1 MVEPPSSARLEL
13 RPEMIVRRRIPG
25 ALYAAAAFLAFFF
38 GAYSMA
44 RAQTPPSKLDPESFL
59 PPAPQWNG
67 DSEKLIV
74 PSTHKW
80 ITPSEK
86 TGLTATP
93 TYDETVA
100 FLKKI
105 DKASALVR
113 IEPFATTPQG
123 RELIAVIVSK
133 DGAKLSA
140 AKPVF
145 LIQAGIHSGEIDGK
159 DAGLMLIRDICFNG
173 KDNVIDKVNIIFVPA
188 FNADGHER
196 SSAFSRPNQ
205 RGPVSQGWRNTAQNL
220 NLNRDYMKADA
231 PEMIGM
237 LGLIA
242 KYDPAFYIDL
252 HVTDGMDY
260 QYDIT
265 YGFDGWDGLYAD
277 SPAIGKWLN
286 EIYRPAANA
295 ALKAAGHIP
304 GPLIFARDDS
314 DLSKGV
320 DFNAFAPRF
329 SHAYGDLRRLPTVL
343 VENHSLKP
351 YRQRVLGTYVLLEA
365 TLKALASNGKD
376 LKSAIKSDRALRP
389 KTINANWQVKAK
401 PIATWDFLTIQSE
414 QVASPASGGKTT
426 RFNGKP
432 GPTVKVPVYGSEP
445 SAKLSAPKAYW
456 VSASKPDLIARLK
469 AHGIKMEAIK
479 TARTVEVDM
488 IRLAGFKSS
497 APSEGRV
504 PVTATGFAHEK
515 RTETFPPGSVR
526 ISTDQPL
533 GALATYLLEP
543 ESEDSFFA
551 WGFFSEILQRVEY
564 MEPYAVAPMAERML
578 ASDPKLKAEFEKRL
592 KEDPA
597 FAASPLRR
605 LQFFYERSPFYDDR
619 YLLYPVG
626 REVGP

>member
-1 MVEPPSSARLEL
+1 M
-13 RPEMIVRRRIPG
+13 
-25 ALYAAAAFLAFFF
+25 
-38 GAYSMA
+38 SMA
-44 RAQTPPSKLDPESFL
+44 SAQKPPAGPDPETFL
-59 PPAPQWNG
+59 PPAPQWSG
-67 DSEKLIV
+67 ATESLIV

-86 TGLTATP
+86 TSLTATP
-93 TYDETVA
+93 TFDETVA

-113 IEPFATTPQG
+113 IETFATTPQG
-123 RELIAVIVSK
+123 RQLINVVVTK
-133 DGAKLSA
+133 DGEKLSPS
-140 AKPVF
+140 KPVF

-173 KDNVIDKVNIIFVPA
+173 RDDLIDKVNIVFVPVL
-188 FNADGHER
+188 NADGHER
-196 SSAFSRPNQ
+196 SSPWSRPNQ
-205 RGPVSQGWRNTAQNL
+205 RGPASQGWRNTAQNL

-231 PEMIGM
+231 PEMIGL

-242 KYDPAFYIDL
+242 KYDPSFYIDL

-286 EIYRPAANA
+286 DVYRPRADA
-295 ALKAAGHIP
+295 ALKAGGHIP
-304 GPLIFARDDS
+304 GPLIFARDES

-329 SHAYGDLRRLPTVL
+329 SHGYGDLRRLPTVL

-351 YRQRVLGTYVLLEA
+351 YRQRVLGTYALLEA

-376 LKSAIKSDRALRP
+376 LKAAIKADRALRP
-389 KTINANWQVKAK
+389 ATVDANWKTK
-401 PIATWDFLTIQSE
+401 PDPIATWDFLTIQSE
-414 QVASPASGGKTT
+414 EFSSPVSGARTT
-426 RFNGKP
+426 RWNGKA
-432 GPTVKVPVYGSEP
+432 GPVVKTPVYGSEP
-445 SAKLSAPKAYW
+445 ALKLSVPKAYW
-456 VSASKPDLIARLK
+456 VPSTKPDVIDRLK
-469 AHGIKMEAIK
+469 AHGVKVEAIRK
-479 TARTVEVDM
+479 AQAVEVDM
-488 IRLAGFKSS
+488 IRLAGFK
-497 APSEGRV
+497 AAMPSEGRV
-504 PVTATGFAHEK
+504 PVTTTGVMHEK

-526 ISTDQPL
+526 VSTDQPL
-533 GALATYLLEP
+533 GALAAYLLEP

-564 MEPYAVAPMAERML
+564 MEPYAIAPMAERML
-578 ASDPKLKAEFEKRL
+578 AGDPKLKAEFENRL
-592 KEDPA
+592 KDDPA

-605 LQFFYERSPFYDDR
+605 LQFFYERSPFFDDR

-626 REVGP
+626 RELGE